1 MVPEGRKGDDTTN
14 NNKMYILMTI
24 WHVGTNVYVCV
35 IGFGISENYGM
46 WHAQDNSKEMENS
59 NVGINI

>member
-1 MVPEGRKGDDTTN
+1 
-14 NNKMYILMTI
+14 MYILMTI